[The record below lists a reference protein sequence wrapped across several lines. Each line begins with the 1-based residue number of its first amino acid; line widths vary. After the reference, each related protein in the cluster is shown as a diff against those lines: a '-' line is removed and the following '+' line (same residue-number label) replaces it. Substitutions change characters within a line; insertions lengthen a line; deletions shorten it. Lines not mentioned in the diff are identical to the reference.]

1 MTTVKSSS
9 LSQLCVAI
17 LGEMPAGII
26 EDLSD
31 AGITTDQVHSI
42 PFVEASTRSEWLN
55 WQRVLGTKELGI
67 GRGSAGCL
75 LAHRDA
81 WLTFNS
87 CNHEYL
93 LVLEDD
99 VILTK
104 YGKRHFAE
112 SLGWSVKS
120 GLSLI
125 HLGDHVKFSP
135 GKLAR
140 LLAQLNLREFAKITY
155 ERFFLKFLSPRFVE
169 NQFPF
174 SGHAYVL
181 KTEFARVIS
190 QYSEN
195 FLYPVDVHLNAIS
208 QVSKNKAAKVRTP
221 ILVQAEKRESQ
232 IKQRGR

>member
-1 MTTVKSSS
+1 MPTVKNSS
-9 LSQLCVAI
+9 LNQLCVAI
-17 LGEMPAGII
+17 LGEMPTGII
-26 EDLSD
+26 DPLSE
-31 AGITTDQVHSI
+31 AGITADQIHSV

-55 WQRVLGTKELGI
+55 WQTVLGTKELGI

-104 YGKRHFAE
+104 YGKRHFAK
-112 SLGWSVKS
+112 SLSWSVRS
-120 GLSLI
+120 DLSLI
-125 HLGDHVKFSP
+125 HLGDHVKFNA
-135 GKLAR
+135 GKLAG
-140 LLAQLNLREFAKITY
+140 LLTQLNLREFIKITY

-181 KTEFARVIS
+181 KTEFARVLI
-190 QYSEN
+190 QNSEN

-208 QVSKNKAAKVRTP
+208 QVSKNKVAKVRTP

>member
-1 MTTVKSSS
+1 MIIDA
-9 LSQLCVAI
+9 LS
-17 LGEMPAGII
+17 E
-26 EDLSD
+26 
-31 AGITTDQVHSI
+31 AGITADQLHSI
-42 PFVEASTRSEWLN
+42 PFVEASTRSEWLK
-55 WQRVLGTKELGI
+55 WQKVLDTKELGI

-81 WLTFNS
+81 WLTFTS
-87 CNHEYL
+87 CKHEYL

-99 VILTK
+99 VIFTK
-104 YGKRHFAE
+104 YGKRYFAE
-112 SLGWSVKS
+112 SLRWSVSS

-125 HLGDHVKFSP
+125 HLGDHVKFDL
-135 GKLAR
+135 GKLTQ
-140 LLAQLNLREFAKITY
+140 LLAQLNFREFVKVAY

-181 KTEFARVIS
+181 ETEFARVLS
-190 QYSEN
+190 QNSEN

-208 QVSKNKAAKVRTP
+208 QVSKNKVAKIRTP